1 MLAIFENNISFK
13 LQSEFRSTNAEWK
26 HSNACTKQTAVPSR
40 TGFVLHE
47 NLRNFWWFLG
57 KGTVSC
63 SCSDVPGFCRMDRCS
78 TLLRPFVMG
87 LSIEHTA
94 LFSWIWLKRHCTCVS
109 HDLCKYLGSKCNK
122 FFGDLRSSSTWNIN
136 MGVSTRRPSLDSFT
150 TLRYWGSDF
159 LEYLSVGIQVPSAET
174 GVQGLGLKFGRL
186 IPGVDFSV
194 EDGNHMSTWNVS
206 EFFWFLS
213 EYKQKMH
220 QSSTLPHVRSVNSTM
235 IISIF
240 GSARL
245 LFHTSERKDQI
256 LSN

>member
-1 MLAIFENNISFK
+1 MRISWFIYIYILK
-13 LQSEFRSTNAEWK
+13 VKVQQILWWPPKQFNLKHQHRGLQ
-26 HSNACTKQTAVPSR
+26 
-40 TGFVLHE
+40 
-47 NLRNFWWFLG
+47 
-57 KGTVSC
+57 
-63 SCSDVPGFCRMDRCS
+63 
-78 TLLRPFVMG
+78 
-87 LSIEHTA
+87 
-94 LFSWIWLKRHCTCVS
+94 
-109 HDLCKYLGSKCNK
+109 
-122 FFGDLRSSSTWNIN
+122 
-136 MGVSTRRPSLDSFT
+136 RPSLDSFT

-206 EFFWFLS
+206 EIFWFLS

-235 IISIF
+235 IISMSF